1 MRHRFK
7 APAGGRLDKLIAD
20 NTRLSRKR
28 ARGLIKRGGVRV
40 DGRVEKREGFRTPE
54 GALVELRTTA
64 VSTDVK
70 IDDVWRGDGLLVVM
84 KPSGLPS
91 QPTRSGE
98 QRHLYG
104 ALMAREGYVGL
115 HHRLDTPASGLVLLT
130 VDRRLNKPISEA
142 LKEGAIERRYRVAVL
157 GDPGNDGVWNQPI
170 EGKKAKTTWR
180 RLATDSHAS
189 ILDVTLSTGRTHQI
203 RRHAA
208 EAGFPVLG
216 DRRHGGAAG
225 RAWGRLALHAWRL
238 SFTHPA
244 TNAPV
249 IVTAPLPDD
258 LADLFDQ
265 IGFTEESAPTC

>member
-7 APAGGRLDKLIAD
+7 APIQERLDKLIAE

-28 ARGLIKRGGVRV
+28 AKGLIKRGGVRV
-40 DGRVEKREGFRTPE
+40 DGRVEKRESFRVPAD
-54 GALVELRTTA
+54 ALVELRTTA

-70 IDDVWRGDGLLVVM
+70 IQDIWRRDGLLVVL

-91 QPTRSGE
+91 QPTRQGD

-115 HHRLDTPASGLVLLT
+115 HHRLDTPASGLMLLT
-130 VDRRLNKPISEA
+130 LDRGLNRPIAEA
-142 LKEGAIERRYRVAVL
+142 LRSGAIERRYGVAVL
-157 GDPGNDGVWNQPI
+157 GDPGAQGVWRRPI
-170 EGKKAKTTWR
+170 DGKPAETTWR
-180 RLATDSHAS
+180 RLCTDGEAS

-208 EAGFPVLG
+208 DAGYPVLG

-225 RAWGRLALHAWRL
+225 RAWERLALHAWRL

-244 TNAPV
+244 TDAPV
-249 IVTAPLPDD
+249 SVTAPLPED
-258 LADLFDQ
+258 LADLFEQ
-265 IGFTEESAPTC
+265 IGYSPAEGSA

>member
-64 VSTDVK
+64 VSADVK
-70 IDDVWRGDGLLVVM
+70 IDDVWRNAGLLVVL

-115 HHRLDTPASGLVLLT
+115 HHRLDTPASGLMLLT
-130 VDRRLNKPISEA
+130 LDRSLNRPISEA
-142 LKEGAIERRYRVAVL
+142 LKGGDIERRYRVAVL
-157 GDPGNDGVWNQPI
+157 GDPGAAGVWKKSI
-170 EGKKAKTTWR
+170 EGKTAKTTWR
-180 RLATDSHAS
+180 RLVTDGHAS
-189 ILDVTLSTGRTHQI
+189 VLDVTLSTGRTHQI

-208 EAGFPVLG
+208 DAGFPVLG

-225 RAWGRLALHAWRL
+225 RAWARLALHAWRL

-249 IVTAPLPDD
+249 TVTARLPED
-258 LADLFDQ
+258 LTDLFEQ
-265 IGFTEESAPTC
+265 IGFREDAEPA